1 MNSDYILSIEDNN
14 TDIVLMNRI
23 FKKSIP
29 EFAIKHITDG
39 QEAMAYVES
48 ETFRSHL
55 PKLIL
60 LDIKVPKLSGLEILK
75 RFRKKEEFQAIAVV
89 MMSSSDRKDEI
100 EKAYE
105 LGANSFMEKTRTYP
119 ELSKAL
125 PALINYWIVY
135 NK

>member
-75 RFRKKEEFQAIAVV
+75 RFRKKT
-89 MMSSSDRKDEI
+89 
-100 EKAYE
+100 
-105 LGANSFMEKTRTYP
+105 NSYLK
-119 ELSKAL
+119 
-125 PALINYWIVY
+125 